1 MCGIVGYIGQR
12 AAAGLLI
19 EGLEK
24 LEYRGY
30 DSAGVAILDADQPK
44 LQVIKHQGKV
54 AATAAAVAAAKPMGT
69 SGIAHTRWATHGEP
83 SDRNAHPHANCG
95 GTLAVVH
102 NGQLTNYQALKKQLT
117 SQGHTFQSD
126 TDTEVLAHLLEDFRK
141 GGDDLITAVQ
151 KTTQLIAGGTFAL
164 VAIDAATPDMLVAAC
179 MGSPLYI
186 GLADDGLFLASDHRA
201 FRAQTDKSVQLKD
214 GQLAVINADRTYRVL
229 TFENKD
235 KQVPH
240 DIQHLKYQL
249 EDIEKGTYA
258 TFMEKEI
265 VEQPDV
271 VRRVL
276 DGRSTEDGMIRL
288 GGIETHPEFQSFVK
302 KQLHDVLILGCGTS
316 LYAGE
321 TVARFFQEHGF
332 EVQAMDAA
340 EFSTSSF
347 QVKPTTLVVPIS
359 QSGTTA
365 DVLVAMEKV
374 KAAGAVSFALVNVP
388 GSKLTSYGSGMYL
401 HAGPETGVASTK
413 AFTAQVLSGA
423 LLVLALAQEGRLNAP
438 HVAAFVTRAKTL
450 SFAIEKILSQ
460 AETYKKIGQTLKE
473 VPRMLY
479 IGRGYGLPVAKEG
492 ALKMME
498 IARIP
503 SLGMSAASMKHGP
516 IALVDSESVVVAVC
530 MRDPKVPE
538 LYDLTISNV
547 EQVLARKGRVII
559 VAEEGDERVAILGPK
574 GQHPEAVIF
583 VPAVHYGIL
592 SAITAMIP
600 LQILALS
607 AAEARGMNVDQPM
620 NLAKSVTVL

>member
-1 MCGIVGYIGQR
+1 MCGIVGYIGQKS
-12 AAAGLLI
+12 AAGFLI

-30 DSAGVAILDADQPK
+30 DSAGVALLDVEQEP
-44 LQVIKHQGKV
+44 LQIIKHQGKV
-54 AATAAAVAAAKPMGT
+54 AATAAAVAAIKPTGT

-83 SDRNAHPHANCG
+83 SDRNAHPHADCR
-95 GTLAVVH
+95 GTIAVVH

-117 SQGHTFQSD
+117 AQGHTFQSD

-141 GGDDLITAVQ
+141 NGDDLVTAVQ
-151 KTTQLIAGGTFAL
+151 KTTQVIAGGTFAL
-164 VAIDAATPDMLVAAC
+164 VAIDAATPDTLVAAC

-201 FRAQTDKSVQLKD
+201 FRAHTDKSVQLKD
-214 GQLAVINADRTYRVL
+214 GQMAIINADHTYRVV
-229 TFENKD
+229 TFDNH
-235 KQVPH
+235 QSPH
-240 DIQHLKYQL
+240 DIQQLKYQL

-276 DGRSTEDGMIRL
+276 DGRSTDDGMVRL
-288 GGIETHPEFQSFVK
+288 GGIETHPEFQSFIK

-321 TVARFFQEHGF
+321 TVARFFQEHGY

-340 EFSTSSF
+340 EFATSSF
-347 QVKPTTLVVPIS
+347 QVKPTTLVVPMS

-365 DVLVAMEKV
+365 DLLVAMEKV
-374 KAAGAVSFALVNVP
+374 KAAGAVSFSLVNVP
-388 GSKLTSYGSGMYL
+388 GSKLTSYGTGMYL

-423 LLVLALAQEGRLNAP
+423 LLVLALAQESRLNAP
-438 HVAAFVTRAKTL
+438 HVAAFTERAKTL
-450 SFAIEKILSQ
+450 SFAIEKILAQSDD
-460 AETYKKIGQTLKE
+460 YKKIGQSLKD

-479 IGRGYGLPVAKEG
+479 IGRGYGLAVAKEG

-516 IALVDSESVVVAVC
+516 IALVDSETVVVAIC
-530 MRDPKVPE
+530 IHDPKVPE
-538 LYDLTISNV
+538 LYDLTVSNV

-559 VAEEGDERVAILGPK
+559 VAEEGDDRVATLGPN
-574 GQHPEAVIF
+574 GQHPEAVIS
-583 VPAVHYGIL
+583 VPKVHYGIL
-592 SAITAMIP
+592 SAITTMIP
-600 LQILALS
+600 LQILALA
-607 AAEARGMNVDQPM
+607 AAEVRGMNVDQPM

>member
-30 DSAGVAILDADQPK
+30 DSAGVAVLDVENKQ
-44 LQVIKHQGKV
+44 LRVIKHQGKV
-54 AATAAAVAAAKPMGT
+54 ATTAAAVATTKPTGT

-83 SDRNAHPHANCG
+83 SDRNAHPHTDCR
-95 GTLAVVH
+95 GTLAVAH
-102 NGQLTNYQALKKQLT
+102 NGQLTNYQALKKQLQ

-126 TDTEVLAHLLEDFRK
+126 TDTEVLAHLLEDFRAA
-141 GGDDLITAVQ
+141 GDDLVTAVQ
-151 KTTQLIAGGTFAL
+151 KTTQVIAGGTFAL
-164 VAIDAATPDMLVAAC
+164 VAIDAASPETLVAAC
-179 MGSPLYI
+179 MGSPLYV

-201 FRAQTDKSVQLKD
+201 FRAYTDSSIQLQD
-214 GQLAVINADRTYRVL
+214 GQIAVINADRTYKIL
-229 TFENKD
+229 TFDNHSS
-235 KQVPH
+235 PH
-240 DIQHLKYQL
+240 DIQQLKYQL
-249 EDIEKGTYA
+249 EDIEKGKFS

-265 VEQPDV
+265 FEQPAV
-271 VRRVL
+271 VDRVL
-276 DGRSTEDGMIRL
+276 DGRSAETGTIRL
-288 GGIETHPEFQSFVK
+288 GGLETHPEFQAFVK
-302 KQLHDVLILGCGTS
+302 NQLHDVLILGCGTS
-316 LYAGE
+316 LFAGE
-321 TVARFFQEHGF
+321 TVARFFQEHGY

-340 EFSTSSF
+340 EFATSSF
-347 QVKPTTLVVPIS
+347 QVKPTTLVIPIS

-365 DVLVAMEKV
+365 DLLAAMEKV

-423 LLVLALAQEGRLNAP
+423 LLVLALAQNGRLNAP
-438 HVAAFVTRAKTL
+438 HVAAFTSRAKTL
-450 SFAIEKILSQ
+450 STAIEKILSQ
-460 AETYKKIGQTLKE
+460 ADTYKKLGQSLKD
-473 VPRMLY
+473 VLRMLY

-516 IALVDSESVVVAVC
+516 IALVDADTVVVAVC

-559 VAEEGDERVAILGPK
+559 VAEEGDDKVATLGPK
-574 GQHPEAVIF
+574 GQHPEAVIR
-583 VPAVHYGIL
+583 VPAVHYGVL

-600 LQILALS
+600 LQILALA
-607 AAEARGMNVDQPM
+607 AAEVRGLNVDQPV

>member
-1 MCGIVGYIGQR
+1 MCGIVGYIGQK
-12 AAAGLLI
+12 AAAGFLI

-30 DSAGVAILDADQPK
+30 DSAGIAVLDGDQRS
-44 LQVIKHQGKV
+44 LRIIKHQGKV
-54 AATAAAVAAAKPMGT
+54 SATAAVVSMAKPEGT

-83 SDRNAHPHANCG
+83 SDRNAHPHADCR
-95 GTLAVVH
+95 GTVAVVH
-102 NGQLTNYQALKKQLT
+102 NGQLTNYHTLKKQLII
-117 SQGHTFQSD
+117 QGHTFQSD

-141 GGDDLITAVQ
+141 EGNDLVTAVQ
-151 KTTQLIAGGTFAL
+151 KTTQIIAGGTFAL
-164 VAIDAATPDMLVAAC
+164 VAIDAETPDTLVAAC

-186 GLADDGLFLASDHRA
+186 GISEKGLFLASDHRA
-201 FRAQTDKSVQLKD
+201 FRAHTDKSIQLHD
-214 GQLAVINADRTYRVL
+214 GQMAVINADHTYRVL
-229 TFENKD
+229 TFDN
-235 KQVPH
+235 QHALH
-240 DIQHLKYQL
+240 DIQKLKYQL
-249 EDIEKGTYA
+249 EDIEKGSYA

-276 DGRSTEDGMIRL
+276 DGRSTEDGRIRL
-288 GGIETHPEFQSFVK
+288 GGVETRPEFQLFIQ
-302 KQLHDVLILGCGTS
+302 KQVQDILILGCGTS
-316 LYAGE
+316 LFAGE
-321 TVARFFQEHGF
+321 AVARFFQEQGY
-332 EVQAMDAA
+332 EAQAMDAA
-340 EFSTSSF
+340 EFATSSYR
-347 QVKPTTLVVPIS
+347 VKPTTLVVPIS

-365 DVLVAMEKV
+365 DVLVAMDKV

-438 HVAAFVTRAKTL
+438 HVAAFIDRAKTL
-450 SFAIEKILSQ
+450 SFNIEKIVLQ
-460 AETYKKIGQTLKE
+460 ADKYKKIGQTLKD
-473 VPRMLY
+473 VPRMLF
-479 IGRGYGLPVAKEG
+479 IGRGYGLTVAKEG

-516 IALVDSESVVVAVC
+516 IALVDRDTVVVAIC
-530 MRDPKVPE
+530 IKDPQIPE
-538 LYDLTISNV
+538 LYDLTVSNV

-559 VAEEGDERVAILGPK
+559 VAEEADDRVAKIGPQ
-574 GQHPEAVIF
+574 GQHPESVIF
-583 VPAVHYGIL
+583 VPPVHYGIL
-592 SAITAMIP
+592 SAITTMIP

-607 AAEARGMNVDQPM
+607 AAEVRGMNVDQPM

>member
-1 MCGIVGYIGQR
+1 MCGIVGYIGQK
-12 AAAGLLI
+12 AAAGFLI

-30 DSAGVAILDADQPK
+30 DSAGIAVLDIGQEK

-54 AATAAAVAAAKPMGT
+54 AATAAAVAAVKPTGT

-83 SDRNAHPHANCG
+83 SDRNAHPHADCR

-102 NGQLTNYQALKKQLT
+102 NGQLTNYQALKKQLQ

-126 TDTEVLAHLLEDFRK
+126 TDTEVLAHLLEDFRAA
-141 GGDDLITAVQ
+141 GDDLVTAVQ
-151 KTTQLIAGGTFAL
+151 KTTQVIAGGTYAL
-164 VAIDAATPDMLVAAC
+164 VAIDAASPETLVAAC
-179 MGSPLYI
+179 MGSPLYV
-186 GLADDGLFLASDHRA
+186 GLAKDGLFLASDHRA
-201 FRAQTDKSVQLKD
+201 FRAHTDSSIQLKD
-214 GQLAVINADRTYRVL
+214 GQMAVINADRTYKIL
-229 TFENKD
+229 TFDNHKS
-235 KQVPH
+235 PH
-240 DIQHLKYQL
+240 DIQQLKYSL
-249 EDIEKGTYA
+249 EDIAKGKFK

-276 DGRSTEDGMIRL
+276 DGRSTEDGMVRL
-288 GGIETHPEFQSFVK
+288 GGIETHPEFQSFIK

-316 LYAGE
+316 LFAGE
-321 TVARFFQEHGF
+321 TVARFFQEHGY

-340 EFSTSSF
+340 EFATSSF

-365 DVLVAMEKV
+365 DLIAAMEKV
-374 KAAGAVSFALVNVP
+374 KAAGAVSFSLVNVP

-438 HVAAFVTRAKTL
+438 HVSAFTSRAKTL
-450 SFAIEKILSQ
+450 STAIEKILSQ
-460 AETYKKIGQTLKE
+460 ADTYKKLGQALKE

-516 IALVDSESVVVAVC
+516 IALVDSETVVVAVC
-530 MRDPKVPE
+530 MRDPKVSE
-538 LYDLTISNV
+538 LYDLTTSNV

-559 VAEEGDERVAILGPK
+559 VAEEGDERVATLGPK
-574 GQHPEAVIF
+574 GQHPEHVIY
-583 VPAVHYGIL
+583 VPPVHYGVL

-600 LQILALS
+600 LQILALA
-607 AAEARGMNVDQPM
+607 AAEARGCNVDQPV